1 MATEKNNYIVAKFGG
16 TSVGSSLAIAKTA
29 EIIIDKKLNL
39 VIASA
44 TAGTTDELSEIA
56 MTSSTLDWE
65 KTEVKIA
72 AIKKKHQTIAQQLE
86 VSTICNEAID
96 SLVAELT
103 TIASGQYYLKETTR
117 RAIDRILSIG
127 ERLSTCLLAAA
138 INKIS
143 NQQNATYLDA
153 RNVIITNS
161 IHGNARP
168 DQKLSQEK
176 SDKLLLPILKKKSI
190 IVTQGFIGRSSE
202 GFTTTLGRGGSDFSA
217 AIFAELIEAIELQI
231 WTDVPGIATADP
243 RIVKATKNIR
253 DLHYEE
259 AAELASAGAKI
270 LFPPTVIPAERA
282 NIPIRVLSTFQPDNE
297 GTKISKNVT
306 TRPLIRAVTAKK
318 NQHLITV
325 STPFMSAGSSGF
337 AAGVF
342 GIFAKHQL
350 PIDQITT
357 SETSVAMTV
366 NDKLFLEHE
375 ELFHELRGI
384 GEIEFEHNLSVVSII
399 GNRINTSAN
408 LSYRAFKGLFD
419 SGKDIN
425 VRMMLQGA
433 NKHVQAFVVA
443 DDDADS
449 VVQILHKTLIEDET

>member
-1 MATEKNNYIVAKFGG
+1 MNNPK
-16 TSVGSSLAIAKTA
+16 S
-29 EIIIDKKLNL
+29 
-39 VIASA
+39 
-44 TAGTTDELSEIA
+44 
-56 MTSSTLDWE
+56 WE

-86 VSTICNEAID
+86 VSAICSETIN
-96 SLVAELT
+96 SLVTELT
-103 TIASGQYYLKETTR
+103 TLANGQFYLKETTG
-117 RAIDRILSIG
+117 RAIDRILSTG
-127 ERLSTCLLAAA
+127 ERLSTCLLTAAL
-138 INKIS
+138 NKI
-143 NQQNATYLDA
+143 NGDNAATYLDA
-153 RNVIITNS
+153 RNVIITNNV
-161 IHGNARP
+161 HGNAHP
-168 DQKLSQEK
+168 DQKISQEK
-176 SDKLLLPILKKKSI
+176 SDEILLPLLKNNKI
-190 IVTQGFIGRSSE
+190 VVTQGFIGRSND

-217 AIFAELIEAIELQI
+217 AVFAELIRAKELQI
-231 WTDVPGIATADP
+231 WTDVTGIATADP
-243 RIVKATKNIR
+243 RVVRATRSIK

-270 LFPPTVIPAERA
+270 LFPPTVVPAERA
-282 NIPIRVLSTFQPDNE
+282 NIPIRILSTFEPENE
-297 GTKISKNVT
+297 GTRISKNVT

-318 NQHLITV
+318 HQHLITV

-366 NDKLFLEHE
+366 KDKLFLEHE
-375 ELFHELRGI
+375 NLFHELRDI
-384 GEIEFEHNLSVVSII
+384 GEVEFEHSLSVVSIV

-433 NKHVQAFVVA
+433 NKHVQAFVVS
-443 DDDADS
+443 DDDADA
-449 VVQILHKTLIEDET
+449 VVQILHKTLIEEES